1 MLVIIAAFANAFSA
15 VKLMLELLRGRAGDN
30 PTARLGIGAAV
41 DITTVIGFALWYW
54 AFDLGGPRE
63 RTVGRRRRGVNVLR

>member
-1 MLVIIAAFANAFSA
+1 
-15 VKLMLELLRGRAGDN
+15 MLELLRGRADDN

-63 RTVGRRRRGVNVLR
+63 RTVSGRRPSGKRTEMTISRLDLPAR